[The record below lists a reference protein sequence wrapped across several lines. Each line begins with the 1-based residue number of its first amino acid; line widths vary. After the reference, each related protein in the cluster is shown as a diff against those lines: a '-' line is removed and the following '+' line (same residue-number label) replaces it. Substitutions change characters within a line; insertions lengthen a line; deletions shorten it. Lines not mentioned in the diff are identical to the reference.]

1 MPPSRDK
8 VHEHRA
14 RLRAQGLRAIQI
26 KAVDARLKKF
36 KTEARRKS
44 LAIAQSVAERGDQ
57 VFVDSLADWD

>member
-1 MPPSRDK
+1 MQ
-8 VHEHRA
+8 EHRA

-44 LAIAQSVAERGDQ
+44 LAIAQRVDERGDQ
-57 VFVDSLADWD
+57 VFVDSLAVWD